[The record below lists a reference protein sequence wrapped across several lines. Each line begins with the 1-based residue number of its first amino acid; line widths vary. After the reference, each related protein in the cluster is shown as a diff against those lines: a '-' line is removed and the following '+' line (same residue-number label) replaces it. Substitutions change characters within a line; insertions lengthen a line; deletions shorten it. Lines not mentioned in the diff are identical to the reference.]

1 MKVVDDSRNV
11 TTEALAAWV
20 RDEQDALWRE
30 LNEAIR
36 LATNG
41 RWSMQA
47 AYVARRIVEAA
58 RLVGP
63 THPNAVLWTLTGS
76 GIYDAL
82 LEVGA
87 IEHEPLTPEY
97 LRDTEEIMRDHGG
110 SQEAL
115 RIQFAPTIASMTEPR
130 EVRYI
135 RDGDG

>member
-1 MKVVDDSRNV
+1 VTQVNV
-11 TTEALAAWV
+11 RADEMAAWI
-20 RDEQDALWRE
+20 RDEQNALWRE
-30 LNEAIR
+30 LDEAIR
-36 LATNG
+36 RAING

-63 THPNAVLWTLTGS
+63 THPSEVLWTLTGS

-82 LEVGA
+82 LDVGA
-87 IEHEPLTPEY
+87 IEHEPLTLEY
-97 LRDTEEIMRDHGG
+97 LRETEEIMRDHGG

-115 RIQFAPTIASMTEPR
+115 RIQFGQTIAAMTDPR